1 MLTGVLYSCEN
12 VGLSHIHP
20 DVTPAVNLQR
30 PNLLNRETRG
40 SFHIQSTLVIQMK
53 RINQSFLKKCL

>member
-30 PNLLNRETRG
+30 LNLLNRGNSGKFPYSKHSGHSNEANKPEL
-40 SFHIQSTLVIQMK
+40 F
-53 RINQSFLKKCL
+53 